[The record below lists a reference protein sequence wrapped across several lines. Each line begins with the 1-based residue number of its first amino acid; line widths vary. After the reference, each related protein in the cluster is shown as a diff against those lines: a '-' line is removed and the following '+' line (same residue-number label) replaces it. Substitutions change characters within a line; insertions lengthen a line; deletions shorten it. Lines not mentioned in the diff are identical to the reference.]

1 MPRTRVQIVVCA
13 AVLVFL
19 GWAVGRAQTSAPAFE
34 VVVDAPT
41 GETKITCVKGC
52 ELAWVERGVNPNAK
66 PGPTFTY
73 SCSGAPRCSSARV
86 GGWLSR

>member
-1 MPRTRVQIVVCA
+1 MARTKVQIGLAVILVV
-13 AVLVFL
+13 F
-19 GWAVGRAQTSAPAFE
+19 GWAVGRAQTSTLAFE
-34 VVVDAPT
+34 VVVDAPS
-41 GETKITCVKGC
+41 GETKITCVRGC

-73 SCSGAPRCSSARV
+73 SCSGTPRCSSARV